1 MNLLQEYEARK
12 NMGEFRRGV
21 SEREWCKR
29 HFLQQRRI
37 REVMLHVTV
46 AFKLLLENAL

>member
-37 REVMLHVTV
+37 REVSYMLH
-46 AFKLLLENAL
+46 LHLNYY

>member
-37 REVMLHVTV
+37 REVMLHVTFS
-46 AFKLLLENAL
+46 FKLLLENAL